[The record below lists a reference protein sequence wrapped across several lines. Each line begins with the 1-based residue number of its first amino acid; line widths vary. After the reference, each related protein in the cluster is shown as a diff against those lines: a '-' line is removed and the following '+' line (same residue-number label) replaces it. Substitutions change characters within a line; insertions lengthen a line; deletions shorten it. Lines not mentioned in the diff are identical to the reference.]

1 MSLIDKYDEELMGD
15 IAKLEQA
22 IAEGEQLAGNQMRTY
37 GSPED
42 VIRKAI
48 QDGRKEGAP
57 IHWEYGSSKHM
68 LDLMEWLERTY
79 PIYQAFPFRIEISR
93 YSGLFDPFDCYV
105 VFERSRHSIN
115 EKTLTLKES
124 EALLRFMLEAMH
136 VNSMGWEYARIA
148 TWYPPPTLMSFVAN
162 LIIKYNPDDLL
173 KSFRKDDETS
183 TTEWWETLK
192 QQIVKGCNIPRLEY
206 IIEQMHLP
214 EVDVESVVANKDIGG
229 LIKALDYSVFQ
240 VRNSAVQAL
249 VEIGKPAVQLLI
261 LALSDPRSNVREA
274 AAETLGRIKDPRAIE
289 ALIQC
294 LQDEDLAI
302 RMVTGNALAEMGKP
316 AVQPLI
322 LALSYPK
329 SNVREAAAKP
339 LGRIK
344 DAESIESL
352 VQLLKDD
359 EFGVRFAAEHSLREF
374 RELAIPP
381 LLRALNSENSTL
393 RKGAASVLGHM
404 RDSKATIP
412 LCHMLRSRDKGERI
426 SALEAL
432 EKIADRAAAEYI
444 VPLLKDKN
452 NDIRRLSVNALGKIG
467 DIGTLMPLVSVL
479 KKDKD
484 TRQHVWKAIADIL
497 GTDITKDS
505 KEIAESTVREVMAL
519 LADDYAWS
527 YASSILAVTNY
538 PVTDSLIRAL
548 HTSKDKRIRKR
559 IPQIL
564 AEKALRKSEHSN
576 EILSVLCQALQDR
589 DKEVKISSAFA
600 LEKLKDPGAIEAL
613 TRALGDEDVRF
624 AAELAL
630 KKTQQNG

>member
-1 MSLIDKYDEELMGD
+1 MSLIDKYDEELMED
-15 IAKLEQA
+15 IAKLRQA
-22 IAEGEQLAGNQMRTY
+22 AVEGENMARDLMLSY
-37 GSPED
+37 GTEEKVVEKIIKD
-42 VIRKAI
+42 ARK
-48 QDGRKEGAP
+48 DGKP
-57 IHWEYGSSKHM
+57 VHWEYGSSKHIV
-68 LDLMEWLERTY
+68 DLKEWLEEMRPVY
-79 PIYQAFPFRIEISR
+79 KFFPFRISMSR
-93 YSGLFDPFDCYV
+93 FNPFDCGIV
-105 VFERSRHSIN
+105 SEKLHCSIN
-115 EKTLTLKES
+115 QKALTVKEAEVMLRLVHDVMRINYTGS
-124 EALLRFMLEAMH
+124 ETAKVFR
-136 VNSMGWEYARIA
+136 
-148 TWYPPPTLMSFVAN
+148 WYPTSELMNFTAN
-162 LIIKYNPDDLL
+162 LIIKYNPNELFEPFNNDNV
-173 KSFRKDDETS
+173 SNTI
-183 TTEWWETLK
+183 EWWQSLK

-214 EVDVESVVANKDIGG
+214 EIDVESVVTAHDVEG
-229 LIKALDYSVFQ
+229 LIKALDYSIPQ
-240 VRNSAVQAL
+240 VKDRVIQAL
-249 VEIGKPAVQLLI
+249 VEIGKPAVQ
-261 LALSDPRSNVREA
+261 
-274 AAETLGRIKDPRAIE
+274 
-289 ALIQC
+289 
-294 LQDEDLAI
+294 
-302 RMVTGNALAEMGKP
+302 
-316 AVQPLI
+316 PLI
-322 LALSYPK
+322 LALNDDK
-329 SNVREAAAKP
+329 SNVREAAVETLGRIEDPVSVEPLIQRLQDEDIGIRINIGNALAKIGKP
-339 LGRIK
+339 AVPALVRMLTDAKTDVRKTAAEILGRIK
-344 DAESIESL
+344 DAESVEPL
-352 VQLLKDD
+352 VRLLKDD
-359 EFGVRFAAEHSLREF
+359 EFGVRFAAEYSLREF

-381 LLRALNSENSTL
+381 LLRALTSENSTL
-393 RKGAASVLGHM
+393 RKGAASVLGHT

-412 LCHMLRSRDKGERI
+412 LCHMLKSQDKGERI

-432 EKIADRAAAEYI
+432 EKIADRAAVEYI

-452 NDIRRLSVNALGKIG
+452 NDIRRLSVSALGKIG

-538 PVTDSLIRAL
+538 PITDSLIRAL

-564 AEKALRKSEHSN
+564 AGIALRKSEHSN

-613 TRALGDEDVRF
+613 TRALSDEDVRF

>member
-79 PIYQAFPFRIEISR
+79 PIYRVFPFRIEISR

-206 IIEQMHLP
+206 IIEQMHLQ

-229 LIKALDYSVFQ
+229 LIKTLDYSIPQ
-240 VRNSAVQAL
+240 VKDRVIQAL
-249 VEIGKPAVQLLI
+249 VEIGKPAVQPLI
-261 LALSDPRSNVREA
+261 LALNDDKSNVREA
-274 AAETLGRIKDPRAIE
+274 AAETLGRIEDPVSVE
-289 ALIQC
+289 PLIQR
-294 LQDEDLAI
+294 LQDEDIGI
-302 RMVTGNALAEMGKP
+302 RIVIGNALTKIGKP
-316 AVQPLI
+316 AVP
-322 LALSYPK
+322 AL
-329 SNVREAAAKP
+329 VRMLTDKNADVRKTAAET
-339 LGRIK
+339 LGRMK

-352 VQLLKDD
+352 VRLLKDD
-359 EFGVRFAAEHSLREF
+359 DFGVRCAAEHSLREF

-381 LLRALNSENSTL
+381 LLRALNSENGTL
-393 RKGAASVLGHM
+393 RKGAASVLGHT
-404 RDSKATIP
+404 RDSKATVP
-412 LCHMLRSRDKGERI
+412 VCRMLKSKDKGERI

-444 VPLLKDKN
+444 VALLKDKD

-484 TRQHVWKAIADIL
+484 TRQYVWKAIADIL
-497 GTDITKDS
+497 GMDITKDS
-505 KEIAESTVREVMAL
+505 KELAESTVWEVVAL

-548 HTSKDKRIRKR
+548 HSSKDRRIRKR

-564 AEKALRKSEHSN
+564 AEKALRKTEHSN